1 MAKKNYFYDDEEL
14 TKGDKKWLCLMVYA
28 AVLVLSGFMYHK
40 VEILLTS
47 FVFIT
52 FSWIMLIFGFSMFFL
67 KGRVREFFHKNMY
80 SVREYSVIYNTYF
93 ASLTDKEKT
102 KDKGIEKPL
111 RDLLFSLKLYP
122 VLIAITFIYN
132 EHATIEVSC

>member
-1 MAKKNYFYDDEEL
+1 MGKKNYFYDDEEL
-14 TKGDKKWLCLMVYA
+14 TKGDKKWLCFMVYA

-80 SVREYSVIYNTYF
+80 SVRE
-93 ASLTDKEKT
+93 
-102 KDKGIEKPL
+102 
-111 RDLLFSLKLYP
+111 
-122 VLIAITFIYN
+122 
-132 EHATIEVSC
+132 

>member
-132 EHATIEVSC
+132 EHATI